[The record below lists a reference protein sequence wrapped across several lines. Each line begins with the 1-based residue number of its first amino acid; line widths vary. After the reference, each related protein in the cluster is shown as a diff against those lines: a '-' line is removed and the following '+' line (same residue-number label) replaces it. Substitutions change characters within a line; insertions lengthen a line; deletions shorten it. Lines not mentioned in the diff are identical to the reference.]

1 MGQEFIAEVMYR
13 FDKVNNELR
22 ELHIRNA
29 ELAARI
35 TQLAARIT
43 QLEKHIHYPHSLG
56 QEVAMKEA
64 AVRAEAVPMRSD
76 VETILTLR
84 AFVESIATGGGNAWR
99 VQALVNVMADEALG
113 RKK

>member
-1 MGQEFIAEVMYR
+1 MLEAI
-13 FDKVNNELR
+13 NNELR

-29 ELAARI
+29 DLAARI
-35 TQLAARIT
+35 S
-43 QLEKHIHYPHSLG
+43 QLEKHIHYPHSLK

-84 AFVESIATGGGNAWR
+84 EFVESISTGGSLEWR
-99 VQALVNVMADEALG
+99 VSAVVNVMADAALG